1 MGKTDSVKQ
10 GAVRLK
16 TGVTSH
22 LSTFFIGVL
31 FIVVVIMFVV
41 LGAFTFNVEALIPVA
56 TTLVA
61 LPVIG
66 NWFLGFVSSGSWL
79 GINWYTVSYMVIA
92 ALGMWYLS
100 KRYYVGKAHKLVE
113 VEPAPTP
120 ATPEVDP
127 EEVAVEAKRASDL
140 ETLKEAVAKQDALI
154 KELKEKTASA

>member
-113 VEPAPTP
+113 VTEPPPAAPV
-120 ATPEVDP
+120 VDP
-127 EEVAVEAKRASDL
+127 EEAAVEAKRASDL